1 MLIMGIERPGE
12 TGLTRSHES
21 GVSSSRN
28 HRHCIYS
35 AENSVLCVHPFTVSK
50 SVVLMHSFAFSTVAV
65 VCGLASALIPASPQ
79 QQTRRAIQS
88 ISSAIADAREQ
99 GRPLRFYV
107 DYLIPLPPETKAEDI
122 DPWPGGLAQMYPY
135 ASDILET
142 ILRGLVESPSP
153 KCSSQVVSEPDCCGF
168 FIQQSEASAKNDMA
182 ALMFPGVDQLEKI
195 DEIDQMVGTQRPL
208 ILFNKQFQRP
218 ADFGFGSNSKKSQE
232 IVFDRFSYGFAF
244 QEFACRGEDT
254 KLTFEY
260 PNWQS
265 CVICDEDVDK
275 GQQEIALLD
284 PQPIRPTY
292 EELEKK
298 INQVLPEPLWMRK
311 MGEVESKGFKFQ
323 RGGK

>member
-1 MLIMGIERPGE
+1 MH
-12 TGLTRSHES
+12 TLTF
-21 GVSSSRN
+21 N
-28 HRHCIYS
+28 I
-35 AENSVLCVHPFTVSK
+35 
-50 SVVLMHSFAFSTVAV
+50 VAV
-65 VCGLASALIPASPQ
+65 VCGLASGLIPASPQ

-88 ISSAIADAREQ
+88 ISNAIADARQQ

-142 ILRGLVESPSP
+142 ILQGIVESPSP
-153 KCSSQVVSEPDCCGF
+153 TCSSQVVSEPDCCGF
-168 FIQQSEASAKNDMA
+168 FIQQSEASAKNDVA

-195 DEIDQMVGTQRPL
+195 DEIDRMVGTQRPL

-218 ADFGFGSNSKKSQE
+218 ADFGFGNNSKRSQQV
-232 IVFDRFSYGFAF
+232 VFDRFSYGFAF

-265 CVICDEDVDK
+265 CVTCDEDQEK

-284 PQPIRPTY
+284 PRPIRPSY